1 MERAEGA
8 AEAAT
13 LVARGEG
20 GGRRCA
26 GGSVSSAVAVGQ
38 PARFQPEGVLF
49 WKRPSLCG
57 AVGDR
62 RGGREPGGAG
72 GSPACAARASGTI
85 NRRRGVTSILRQGGE
100 GRLVQGGSRSVSPR
114 LPRERREGEAELR
127 L

>member
-1 MERAEGA
+1 MERAAAEAEGA

-49 WKRPSLCG
+49 WKRPS
-57 AVGDR
+57 AV
-62 RGGREPGGAG
+62 RGGG
-72 GSPACAARASGTI
+72 
-85 NRRRGVTSILRQGGE
+85 
-100 GRLVQGGSRSVSPR
+100 
-114 LPRERREGEAELR
+114 
-127 L
+127 